1 MSPPQALTEGAIPTH
16 GLADERPA
24 FGEVYEAFFPFV
36 WRSARRLGAPEG
48 GVDDVV
54 QEIFVVV
61 HRRLGHFEARS
72 SMKTWIFGIVL
83 NVVRA
88 HRRKLRSS
96 APYALRKDAPA
107 DPETVT
113 DTAAGPHELASKAEA
128 ARLVDRL
135 LDALEDTKR
144 EVFVLAELEQMTV
157 PDIAAV
163 LGIPV
168 NTAYSRLRLAREE
181 FASAAAR
188 HRARD
193 EWRMR

>member
-1 MSPPQALTEGAIPTH
+1 VVDDRPP
-16 GLADERPA
+16 

-36 WRSARRLGAPEG
+36 WRSARRLGAPQG
-48 GVDDVV
+48 TLDDVV

-61 HRRLGHFEARS
+61 HRRLADFEARS

-83 NVVRA
+83 NVVRT
-88 HRRKLRSS
+88 HRRKLRST
-96 APYALRKDAPA
+96 APHALRQEGTA
-107 DPETVT
+107 DPEAVS

-135 LDALEDTKR
+135 LDSMEDTRR

-157 PDIAAV
+157 PDIAAA
-163 LGIPV
+163 LDIPL

-181 FASAAAR
+181 FAAAATR

-193 EWRMR
+193 EWRTR

>member
-1 MSPPQALTEGAIPTH
+1 VVDQRPP
-16 GLADERPA
+16 

-36 WRSARRLGAPEG
+36 WRSARRLGAPQG
-48 GVDDVV
+48 TLDDVV

-61 HRRLGHFEARS
+61 HRRLGDFEARS

-83 NVVRA
+83 NVVRT
-88 HRRKLRSS
+88 HRRKLRTS
-96 APYALRKDAPA
+96 APHALRQEGTA
-107 DPETVT
+107 DPEGLS

-135 LDALEDTKR
+135 LDSMEDTRR

-157 PDIAAV
+157 PDIAAA
-163 LGIPV
+163 LDIPL

-181 FASAAAR
+181 FAAAAAR

-193 EWRMR
+193 EWRVR